1 MESSNYASPAKRK
14 KDKGC
19 VNTSSLLREE
29 EEEKNGKEKEQKIK
43 ENTGIIITILKKK
56 CVTRKVMAKHACMVG
71 KCFIF

>member
-1 MESSNYASPAKRK
+1 MQAQQKEK
-14 KDKGC
+14 KLDKSC

-29 EEEKNGKEKEQKIK
+29 EEEKNGKEKEKKIK